1 MNVTDK
7 FIDTIEV
14 KDWEVLTNGNT
25 WNNIDAIGKTIEYN
39 IHTIITDDG
48 YVLNCADDHIVI
60 NEYGNNT
67 FVKNIKIGD
76 KIHTI
81 NGLSI
86 VKNIIIKNDYTHM
99 FDLQLSRDTNHL
111 YYTNGILSHNSM
123 WMQNITC
130 NAANTGRNIVII
142 TIEMSS
148 KKVMKRLGSMR
159 LKIPV
164 KDYDDLSKDTMYMK
178 NKINQL
184 KKTTSSGLF
193 GEGNSGKIFVKK
205 FPTGMCTVAD
215 IDIYL
220 TKLKEI
226 KKIDIDMVV
235 VDYLNLMSVE
245 KHNKDIRNN
254 LYLKGK
260 HLAEGLRYL
269 ADKHNVSMITVTQ
282 VDRTVWGAS
291 DVNLNDIPES
301 KAVAETADTIFGII
315 RNPEMKKHD
324 KYKLKL
330 LKLRDGEN
338 MEQIIN
344 FDFNKTYLTIE
355 NDNMIV

>member
-1 MNVTDK
+1 MVIKNK
-7 FIDTIEV
+7 FIDSVNVNE
-14 KDWEVLTNGNT
+14 WEVLSFDGT
-25 WNNIDAIGKTIEYN
+25 WNHIDAIGKTIKYRVY
-39 IHTIITDDG
+39 TITTENN
-48 YVLNCADDHIVI
+48 LTLKCADDHII
-60 NEYGNNT
+60 IDEHGENIM
-67 FVKNIKIGD
+67 VKNLQRGD
-76 KIHTI
+76 KIKTTLGI
-81 NGLSI
+81 SI
-86 VKNIIIKNDYTHM
+86 VKNVIINNHEEHM
-99 FDLQLSRDTNHL
+99 YDLQLSDNTNHL

-123 WMQNITC
+123 WMQNISA
-130 NAANTGRNIVII
+130 NAANQGKNIVII
-142 TIEMSS
+142 TLEMSS

-164 KDYDDLSKDTMYMK
+164 RDYDELSKDSQFMK
-178 NKINQL
+178 NKINNL

-205 FPTGMCTVAD
+205 FPTGMCTISD

-226 KKIDIDMVV
+226 KKINIDMVV

-315 RNPEMKKHD
+315 RNSEMKKHD

-338 MEQIIN
+338 IEQTVN

-355 NDNMIV
+355 NDILNM